1 MPLAYFKK
9 PLTFAAKLNSNIKTK
24 KGSLSDKILHC
35 SKNLKFLFLI
45 ILFTPMNKHRFS
57 VLIVIIISAFHTLS
71 AQTSY
76 QAGLTVGTNYSSL
89 RSDLFTT
96 ASGRLGL
103 TAGCSFTLG
112 IGKRFELNP
121 EFVFIQKGA
130 SAKAVRFMPEE
141 KVENFAYDYHY
152 NTFEA
157 GLFAGFQPVED
168 IPVRLQAGGF
178 FGTHFSNL
186 SNEVS
191 DLWVGDYNQVNNA
204 IPAEDLNNAFSGLD
218 FGPAAGISAG
228 SGRLRLNAR
237 YYFGM
242 KNLYNNIDFVE
253 DGHRIST
260 GSLRVSLTCF
270 LK

>member
-1 MPLAYFKK
+1 
-9 PLTFAAKLNSNIKTK
+9 
-24 KGSLSDKILHC
+24 
-35 SKNLKFLFLI
+35 
-45 ILFTPMNKHRFS
+45 MNKLRFS
-57 VLIVIIISAFHTLS
+57 AVIAILVFAFQTLS

-112 IGKRFELNP
+112 FGERFELNP
-121 EFVFIQKGA
+121 EIVFAQKGA
-130 SAKAVRFMPEE
+130 SAKAVRYMPEE
-141 KVENFAYDYHY
+141 KVENFTYDYHY

-157 GLFAGFQPVED
+157 GLFAGFQPVKD
-168 IPVRLQAGGF
+168 VPVRLQGGGF
-178 FGTHFSNL
+178 FGTHFSRL
-186 SNEVS
+186 SNEPS
-191 DLWVGDYNQVNNA
+191 NLWVGDYADVNNA
-204 IPAEDLNNAFSGLD
+204 IPAEDLNNAFSGID
-218 FGPAAGISAG
+218 FGPAVGISAG

-253 DGHRIST
+253 RGPKVST